1 MTGSRPRISVIIPV
15 LDGERFLAEAI
26 ESALGQSSAPIEIV
40 VVDDGSTDDTPG
52 VVTRFGAAVRY
63 LHQPRG
69 GAAAARN
76 RGVVTAQGEV
86 FAFLDADDRWT
97 PEALGTGVAALET
110 DEAAELTVGQVV
122 EVSQAAW
129 EGRVALGPPPP
140 GSGVPGYVPGACLV
154 PRSTWERVG
163 AFDTGLRAGEFI
175 DWYLRARALGV
186 RTRLLSAVV
195 LWRRLHDA
203 NHGIR
208 ARPAYVDLTRVVKR
222 ELDRRKASAIPPPG
236 ANP

>member
-1 MTGSRPRISVIIPV
+1 MTGSWPRISVIIPV

-26 ESALGQSSAPIEIV
+26 ESALGQSSAPAEV
-40 VVDDGSTDDTPG
+40 VIVDDGSTDGTRG
-52 VVTRFGAAVRY
+52 VVARFGVAVRY
-63 LHQPRG
+63 LHQSCG
-69 GAAAARN
+69 GPAAARN
-76 RGVVTAQGEV
+76 RGVVAAQGEV

-97 PEALGTGVAALET
+97 PDALAMGVAALET
-110 DEAAELTVGQVV
+110 AEAAELTVGQVV
-122 EVSQAAW
+122 EVSQAGW
-129 EGRVALGPPPP
+129 EGRVAQGPPPP
-140 GSGVPGYVPGACLV
+140 GSGMPGYLPGACLV

-163 AFDTGLRAGEFI
+163 DFDTGLRAGEFI

-186 RTRLLSAVV
+186 CTRLLSAVV

-203 NHGIR
+203 NLGIR

-222 ELDRRKASAIPPPG
+222 ELDRHKANATLPPG

>member
-1 MTGSRPRISVIIPV
+1 MTGSWPAISVVIPV

-26 ESALGQSSAPIEIV
+26 ESALGQSLAPAEIV
-40 VVDDGSTDDTPG
+40 VVDDGSTDDTPE
-52 VVTRFGAAVRY
+52 VVARFGTAVRY

-76 RGVVTAQGEV
+76 RGVAAAQGEV

-97 PEALGTGVAALET
+97 PDALGTGVAALAT
-110 DEAAELTVGQVV
+110 DEATALTVGQVV

-129 EGRVALGPPPP
+129 EGRVALGAPSP
-140 GSGVPGYVPGACLV
+140 GSGVRGYVPGACLV
-154 PRSTWERVG
+154 PRPTWERVG
-163 AFDTGLRAGEFI
+163 ALDAGLRAGEFI

-186 RTRLLSAVV
+186 PTRLLSAVV

-222 ELDRRKASAIPPPG
+222 ELDRRKVDAKPSPDAKP
-236 ANP
+236 